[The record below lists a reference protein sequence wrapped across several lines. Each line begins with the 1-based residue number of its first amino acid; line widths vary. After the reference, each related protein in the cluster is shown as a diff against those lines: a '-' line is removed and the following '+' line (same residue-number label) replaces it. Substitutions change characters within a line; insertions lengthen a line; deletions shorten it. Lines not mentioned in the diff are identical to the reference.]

1 MKEFII
7 QNKKTLLI
15 CLLLMLAAL
24 AFLYLKDNPYIFND
38 FNYEESNDYLKNY
51 RINEVTPININEEQ
65 MAKKYLAEYTKLII
79 QDPKRA
85 YDLVEKDYCEK
96 KFGSLE
102 KFIEYFDERIDVRF
116 SQAKVDKLSINKGA
130 NYKQFYI
137 IDSSE
142 NQFIFREYSI
152 MQYEVIFDFYTI

>member
-24 AFLYLKDNPYIFND
+24 AFLYLKDNPYIFNN

-85 YDLVEKDYCEK
+85 YDLVEKDYCSQ